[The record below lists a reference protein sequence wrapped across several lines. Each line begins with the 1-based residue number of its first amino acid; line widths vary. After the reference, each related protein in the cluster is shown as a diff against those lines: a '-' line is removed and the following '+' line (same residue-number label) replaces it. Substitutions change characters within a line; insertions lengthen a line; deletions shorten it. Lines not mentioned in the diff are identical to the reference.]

1 MHQKLIVMASLTVL
15 AGCGAA
21 AAIAATASQPTEVTA
36 HAISPD
42 ARPYAPGTRVGQSS
56 LGNRVFTGAKRGFA
70 LANLRNGS
78 TYPATTT
85 DGGRTWRIAGGH
97 FHIAAAN
104 GPAAV
109 TEVGAGG
116 RGTYFAYAGPGG
128 GQAVDVTTDGGKHW
142 WQAFLPGQPE
152 AVVYSAVTR
161 PGELIA
167 FEQGH
172 PTYVYV
178 SKDGG
183 RHWRLS
189 HSDDS

>member
-1 MHQKLIVMASLTVL
+1 MHHKLIVTTSLTVL
-15 AGCGAA
+15 AGCAAA
-21 AAIAATASQPTEVTA
+21 AAIAAPASQPARVTA
-36 HAISPD
+36 RAVSPD
-42 ARPYAPGTRVGQSS
+42 ARPYAPGARVSQAS
-56 LGNRVFTGAKRGFA
+56 LGNRVFTDAKHGFA

-78 TYPATTT
+78 TYPAITT
-85 DGGRTWRIAGGH
+85 DGGKTWRIGGGH
-97 FHIAAAN
+97 FHVSAAN
-104 GPAAV
+104 APAVV
-109 TEVGAGG
+109 TQVGAGR

-142 WQAFLPGQPE
+142 WQAFLPGEPQ

-161 PGELIA
+161 SGELIA

-189 HSDDS
+189 HSADS